1 MERRAIGAVLVGA
14 IALLAAACGGDT
26 ATTGVR
32 ASAAKTTTST
42 TAPTTTTAAVDT
54 TLPLPTTTQPVVTT
68 TRRLPDVTV
77 PPITVPSITVPDL
90 TTTTTEPLPVPE
102 LFDVV
107 QGIGTPCAK
116 TDQRPDGC
124 FLFVYTTIATRGWT
138 HEISSDAATST
149 WMARD
154 HGLDCGDEAQPHHRE
169 RDGCSFYLGPVH
181 GRTAGQQECF
191 WATTVAGARRSE
203 RSNVVCLTWTD
214 HAAGTEPA
222 GSASSSGAMVL
233 TSGRAG

>member
-1 MERRAIGAVLVGA
+1 MERGIGAALVAALVLTT
-14 IALLAAACGGDT
+14 AACGGGDT

-32 ASAAKTTTST
+32 ASAATTATST
-42 TAPTTTTAAVDT
+42 TARTTTTTTAAVET
-54 TLPLPTTTQPVVTT
+54 TLPHPTTSLPVVAT
-68 TRRLPDVTV
+68 TRRLPAVTIPPV
-77 PPITVPSITVPDL
+77 TLPPITVPTVPDL
-90 TTTTTEPLPVPE
+90 TTTTTTEPLPVPE

-107 QGIGTPCAK
+107 QGIGTPCTK
-116 TDQRPDGC
+116 TEHRPDGC
-124 FLFVYTTIATRGWT
+124 FLFVYTTIATRAWT

-154 HGLDCGDEAQPHHRE
+154 HGLDCGDEAPPHHPD

-181 GRTAGQQECF
+181 GRVAGQKECF

-214 HAAGTEPA
+214 HAASPEPT
-222 GSASSSGAMVL
+222 GSASP
-233 TSGRAG
+233 